1 MRIPIQDLRFAL
13 RQLRKSPGF
22 TVTVV
27 LTLALG
33 IGANSAIFTLF
44 DQVLL
49 RMLPVERPKELV
61 RLEWTGA
68 FSGSMSSFGGDSDGH
83 RNYYSYPMYKDL
95 RDQNSVFQG
104 IMAADRTQLGVS
116 WHNQAESKDAEVVSG
131 NYFQLLGLRPAA
143 GRLFT
148 AQDETTKN
156 ANAVVVLSYD
166 YWRTSFNASPG
177 VVGQTILING
187 HPFAIIGV
195 APNHFDSAIGGYKP
209 AVFVPVTMVEQA
221 IPWRTPLDDLTNHQS
236 AWLTM
241 VARLKPGVSA
251 AQANANLAPLW
262 RSLRTHEYAAFKRQ
276 SEGFRKAFIDNSH
289 IRVVDDSKGFN
300 PNRNDLE
307 RPLIILFGMAGLLVC
322 LCAINVATL
331 LLLRASV
338 RAREMSMRYA
348 LGARR
353 SRIVAQLLVEG
364 GLLGLAGAV
373 AGLALAPAVARILV
387 RIITSADPGSEPY
400 STSLDSRVLVFTLG
414 ISVLA
419 SLLFSIAPV
428 LHFLRPDLV
437 NSLRQNSGTL
447 SKESQRFRKIAVG
460 AQIAVSVML
469 LGGAGLFVRTLHN
482 LRNEDVGFEV
492 THLVTFGLDPTTS
505 GYGEDRTPQIIM
517 SALQT
522 LGAIPGVKEV
532 AGTTDPELVGNN
544 ETSNYSIQG
553 YKPSEGE
560 RMDFEEP
567 SVTPGYFAT
576 LGQPLLAGREFNIG
590 DAKGQPNVAV
600 VNMAMAK
607 RFFGTPQNAIG
618 RQIGKGDGP
627 DTKFDITIVGVAGD
641 IRHTDLRTP
650 LGQAVYLPYF
660 QQKHP
665 TGVEMYVR
673 TAQAPETVEGAI
685 RRAIHQLD
693 PTLVVDGLRT
703 MEEQVSRS
711 ASDERA
717 LATLA
722 IGFSILAMILAAVGL
737 YGVLAYSTEQ
747 RTREI
752 GVRIALG
759 AQRSS
764 VVILVLREML
774 LIACIGVVIAVPST
788 IALARLF
795 RSQLFGVTAADP
807 VALSAAVILTAV
819 MILLAAALPARRAA
833 AVQPVQALRTE

>member
-22 TVTVV
+22 TLTVV

-95 RDQNSVFQG
+95 RDQNSVFEG
-104 IMAADRTQLGVS
+104 ILATDRTQLGVS

-156 ANAVVVLSYD
+156 ANPVVVLSCD

-221 IPWRTPLDDLTNHQS
+221 IPWRTPLNDLNNHQS

-262 RSLRTHEYAAFKRQ
+262 RSLRTHECAAFKHQ

-307 RPLIILFGMAGLLVC
+307 RPLTILFGMAGLLVC

-353 SRIVAQLLVEG
+353 SRIVAQLLLEG

-428 LHFLRPDLV
+428 MHFLRPDLV

-447 SKESQRFRKIAVG
+447 SKKSQRFRKIAVG

-492 THLVTFGLDPTTS
+492 THLVTFVLDPTNS
-505 GYGEDRTPQIIM
+505 GYGEDRTPQIIT

-522 LGAIPGVKEV
+522 LAAIPGVKEV
-532 AGTTDPELVGNN
+532 AGTTDPELVGDNN
-544 ETSNYSIQG
+544 TSNYSIQG
-553 YKPSEGE
+553 HKPSEGE

-567 SVTPGYFAT
+567 NVTPGYFAT

-703 MEEQVSRS
+703 MEEQVNRS

-774 LIACIGVVIAVPST
+774 LIACIAVAVAVPST

-795 RSQLFGVTAADP
+795 RSQLYGVTAADP